1 MPSYFWNKVAHF
13 DFLVSILSTFLFILR
28 NFCEQRVIVKS
39 LPEQLFCKSE
49 VNFVKFFPEKL
60 FALFEIKDSYPTIMK
75 DLLTKFSKFTKEEFQ
90 VSGDGRE
97 VIFQARDYVDETRWF
112 V

>member
-49 VNFVKFFPEKL
+49 DNFVKFFPEKL

-75 DLLTKFSKFTKEEFQ
+75 DLLTKFSKFAKEKFQ
-90 VSGDGRE
+90 VSGDDRKT
-97 VIFQARDYVDETRWF
+97 IFQARDYVVE
-112 V
+112 